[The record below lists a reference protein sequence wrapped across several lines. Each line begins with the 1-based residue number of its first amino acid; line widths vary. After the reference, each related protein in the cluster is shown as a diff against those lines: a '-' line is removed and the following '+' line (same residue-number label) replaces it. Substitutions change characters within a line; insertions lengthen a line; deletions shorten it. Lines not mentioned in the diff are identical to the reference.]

1 MPIFSTFSAGS
12 TTGLGRFRKRA
23 IAVAID
29 LYAKYV
35 TLLLNGD
42 GTNNAQ
48 NNTFLDSSGYNL
60 SLTRNGNATQGTF
73 SPFSHDPGY
82 WSCNFPGSSNLTW
95 SGTAIGSGAFT
106 IECWFNVNAFA
117 TYTTIIGA
125 LSGGTN
131 ALALYLNTNTQ
142 IQLDFINVGN
152 ILFTVQPMDLNVWHH
167 LVVVRD
173 SSNNCT
179 VFVDGVRSS
188 SGSVTNSNNYSNSSV
203 SIGYS
208 SGATYFPGYISN
220 LRIVTGSA
228 VYSPTSSTLTVP
240 TSPLTAVSGTQ
251 LLVFQ
256 NNRFVDSS
264 TNNYTLT
271 IAGTPSIQAFTPF
284 EPTAA
289 YSAATNGGSYYG
301 DGSGDYLLNTTNGL
315 NVNSGTN
322 FTFECWLY
330 RQSTFTGDQGTCFF
344 AIGTEA
350 SNRIQFAMFGSAI
363 RVEVYAGTLDFNGGT
378 VPLNAWTHVAIVR
391 SGTTITIYING
402 VSATSATWNNVVGN
416 SGGFIV
422 GANRSVSNYVNGYI
436 SDLRFLIGTALYTS
450 TFTPPTAPLT
460 AITNTYLLLNFTNA
474 GIYDAAAKNDLETV
488 GNAQVSTAQSKYGGS
503 SIYVDGTGD
512 WLVMPSNPGLN
523 LGSGA
528 YTIEFFYRPNEVAND
543 VSLIGKYGSEWLVQ
557 YLPSAGPAFRFA
569 INNNSVS
576 DFTST
581 LSANTWYH
589 IAVCRDSSGNLRM
602 FKDGTQIGS
611 TVTSG
616 SGAASNITATTNSL
630 YIGCRDAGTQT
641 VNGYFDE
648 VRITKGVAR
657 YVSNFSVPSAP
668 FTIP

>member
-73 SPFSHDPGY
+73 SPFSQSPGY

-350 SNRIQFAMFGSAI
+350 ANRIQFAMFGSAI

-436 SDLRFLIGTALYTS
+436 SGLRFLIGTALYTS
-450 TFTPPTAPLT
+450 NFTPPTSPPT
-460 AITNTYLLLNFTNA
+460 AISNTYLLLNFTNA
-474 GIYDAAAKNDLETV
+474 GIYDASSKNNLETV
-488 GNAQVSTAQSKYGGS
+488 SSVQVSTTQSKFGGS
-503 SIYVDGTGD
+503 SMWFQSGGTLSMLNNPGLRFGTGD
-512 WLVMPSNPGLN
+512 FTVEWWMYWNTVATASVGFVS
-523 LGSGA
+523 GSGNGS
-528 YTIEFFYRPNEVAND
+528 TDIRFANNLLYLGKFNQ
-543 VSLIGKYGSEWLVQ
+543 SLDSSFAWT
-557 YLPSAGPAFRFA
+557 PSAGQ
-569 INNNSVS
+569 
-576 DFTST
+576 
-581 LSANTWYH
+581 WYH
-589 IAVCRDSSGNLRM
+589 VAMTRNGSSLRA
-602 FKDGTQIGS
+602 FVNGTQIGTTATNS
-611 TVTSG
+611 GTYDCIGTSFYVGTVTF
-616 SGAASNITATTNSL
+616 GAAADTPLA
-630 YIGCRDAGTQT
+630 YIDD
-641 VNGYFDE
+641 F
-648 VRITKGVAR
+648 RITKGIAR
-657 YVSNFSVPSAP
+657 YVSNFSPPSAA